1 MEAKMKNILFD
12 ELYFQINQ
20 KELPNRTKN
29 NRDQEL
35 KTIYEQKTG
44 KSVSMMTRAKRNQLY
59 EWLKKEI
66 RYPLLNDLIKS
77 EIGLLVDPYF
87 ALKLTD
93 EHQEDQFINTNLSS
107 LLEIIRMQ
115 VADSIFLVLQDNT
128 TSLNKITIKDH
139 L

>member
-44 KSVSMMTRAKRNQLY
+44 KSVLMMTKAKRNQLY
-59 EWLKKEI
+59 EWLKK
-66 RYPLLNDLIKS
+66 
-77 EIGLLVDPYF
+77 
-87 ALKLTD
+87 KLD
-93 EHQEDQFINTNLSS
+93 IHY
-107 LLEIIRMQ
+107 
-115 VADSIFLVLQDNT
+115 
-128 TSLNKITIKDH
+128 
-139 L
+139 